1 MVRITGSATGPR
13 SERSERRG
21 PVGAAGVAVEPEIPQ
36 VGKKRRHSNAYKLR
50 ILQEADRCGRGE
62 LGALLRREGLY
73 HSTIIKWR
81 SWRDK
86 MADITSESS
95 KRQNNRT
102 ELLKENQRLQAEN
115 LRLKLKIERVEG
127 LLDLQKKAFELL
139 DAMNQDDTKS
149 GSNS

>member
-1 MVRITGSATGPR
+1 MVTVTGSASGAR

-21 PVGAAGVAVEPEIPQ
+21 PDGSVGVAVESEIPQ
-36 VGKKRRHSNAYKLR
+36 VVKKRRHSNAYRLR
-50 ILQEADRCGRGE
+50 ILREADHCGRGE

-86 MADITSESS
+86 MDDITPESS
-95 KRQNNRT
+95 KKKNPEADLR
-102 ELLKENQRLQAEN
+102 KEFQKLQAEN
-115 LRLKLKIERVEG
+115 LRLKLRIQRVEG

-139 DAMNQDDTKS
+139 GEMNRDDHKS
-149 GSNS
+149 EKN